1 MNYQRML
8 ETLDKAETGPILE
21 EKDFD
26 KKQIG
31 AAIQEIVKRF
41 DISWPKDIMVPSDDQ
56 LADRLFEAGLTLAE
70 ESGLFCVDTGRH
82 MTWTRNELLD
92 RLGNIPSRITLGTG
106 DDEVTIKRRLPDENS
121 RIVVSGGAYGVP
133 VPEDLYLPVMLSYAQ
148 EPSLDF
154 IEGPMLTTTHGR
166 PPRAN
171 SPWESVWCWQEKDL
185 ALEAARRAG
194 RPGIAIGTAVGSASE
209 LGELSTMTC
218 GGFRTTDKH
227 HLVFT
232 SELKVNYAEL
242 TKAVHFMH
250 TGAKV
255 LGYYNPIFGGYGGGV
270 EGMAILMV
278 AGQILLD
285 ACFYTSIV
293 NAGPG
298 HAHLSCNSYPAML
311 SGQAL
316 AFQALS
322 RNTNLLFSSFLRP
335 TAGPC
340 VPHIFDE
347 IAAIVIASA
356 PSGISFIEG
365 VHTATGRFESHCSG
379 LEARFMADITH
390 AAEKLTRLDADGVVK
405 KIVEKYED
413 KHRTIQKGKS
423 FSQCYD
429 LESLKPTPEW
439 QGMYEDAC
447 MEMEKEYGLIIS
459 NPPREHNVDNK

>member
-1 MNYQRML
+1 MTYQRML
-8 ETLDKAETGPILE
+8 ENLDKAETGPIYE
-21 EKDFD
+21 EKEFD
-26 KKQIG
+26 QNQIG
-31 AAIQEIVKRF
+31 IAIQEIIKRF
-41 DISWPKDIMVPSDDQ
+41 DISWPKDVMVPADDQ
-56 LADRLFEAGLTLAE
+56 LADRLFEAGLALAE
-70 ESGLFCVDTGRH
+70 ESGLFCVDTRRR
-82 MTWTRNELLD
+82 MTWSRNELLD
-92 RLGNIPSRITLGTG
+92 RLASLPSQTKLGTG
-106 DDEVTIKRRLPDENS
+106 NDEVTIKRRLPDEDS
-121 RIVVSGGAYGVP
+121 RIMVSGGAYGVP
-133 VPEDLYLPVMLSYAQ
+133 VPEDLYVPVMLSYAQ
-148 EPSLDF
+148 ESCLDF
-154 IEGPMLTTTHGR
+154 IEGPMLTTTYGR
-166 PPRAN
+166 SPRAG
-171 SPWESVWCWQEKDL
+171 SPWEAVWCWQEKNL
-185 ALEAARRAG
+185 ALEAAQRAG
-194 RPGIAIGTAVGSASE
+194 RPGIAIGTAVGSASH
-209 LGELSTMTC
+209 LGELSTMTYD
-218 GGFRTTDKH
+218 GFRQTDKH

-242 TKAVHFMH
+242 TKATHFMH

-285 ACFYTSIV
+285 TCFFTSIV

-298 HAHLSCNSYPAML
+298 HAHLSCNSHPAML

-347 IAAIVIASA
+347 IAAIVLASA

-390 AAEKLTRLDADGVVK
+390 AGEKITRLEADGVVK
-405 KIVEKYED
+405 KLVKKYEERH
-413 KHRTIQKGKS
+413 KTIQKGKS
-423 FSQCYD
+423 FTECYN
-429 LESLKPTPEW
+429 LETLKPTQEW
-439 QGMYEDAC
+439 QGMYENAC
-447 MEMEKEYGLIIS
+447 KEMEAEFGIVI
-459 NPPREHNVDNK
+459 NQ

>member
-1 MNYQRML
+1 MTYQRLL
-8 ETLDKAETGPILE
+8 ENLDKAENGPIIE

-26 KKQIG
+26 QNQIG
-31 AAIQEIVKRF
+31 AAIQEIIKRF
-41 DISWPKDIMVPSDDQ
+41 DISWPKDVMVPADDQ
-56 LADRLFEAGLTLAE
+56 LADRLFDAGMALAE
-70 ESGLFCVDTGRH
+70 ESGLYCVDTKRQ
-82 MTWTRNELLD
+82 MNWTRNELQD
-92 RLGNIPSRITLGTG
+92 RLDNIPSQIILGSG
-106 DDEVTIKRRLPDENS
+106 SDEVTIKRRLPDQDS
-121 RIVVSGGAYGVP
+121 RIAVSGGAYGVP
-133 VPEDLYLPVMLSYAQ
+133 VPEELYLPVMLSYAQ
-148 EPSLDF
+148 EPGLDF

-166 PPRAN
+166 PPRAD
-171 SPWESVWCWQEKDL
+171 SPWEAVWCWQEKTL
-185 ALEAARRAG
+185 ALEAAKKAG
-194 RPGIAIGTAVGSASE
+194 RPGIAIGTAVGSASV
-209 LGELSTMTC
+209 LGELSTMTY
-218 GGFRTTDKH
+218 GGFRQTDKH

-242 TKAVHFMH
+242 TKAVHFVH
-250 TGAKV
+250 TDAKV
-255 LGYYNPIFGGYGGGV
+255 LGYYNPIYGGYGGGV
-270 EGMAILMV
+270 EGLAILMV

-285 ACFYTSIV
+285 ACFFTSIV

-298 HAHLSCNSYPAML
+298 HAHLSCNSFPPML

-322 RNTNLLFSSFLRP
+322 RNTNLLFSAFLRP

-365 VHTATGRFESHCSG
+365 VHTATGRFENHCSG

-390 AAEKLTRLDADGVVK
+390 AAEKLTRVEADSVVK
-405 KIVEKYED
+405 KLVKKYEE
-413 KHRTIQKGKS
+413 KQKTIQKGKP
-423 FSQCYD
+423 FTECYD

-447 MEMEKEYGLIIS
+447 EEMEREFGLII
-459 NPPREHNVDNK
+459 PRSQSRLNT